1 MIAFSV
7 VAAIAIGWLF
17 PRSITVPINKLR
29 NVAEQLGEGNL
40 DVRANVESGDEI
52 GSLATS
58 FDQMATALQ
67 QAEEQRGGLIG
78 ELEEQ
83 KEQLEVRVQGRT
95 LAFAKAREEFVD
107 SRRRVMT
114 VSEGMRRDIA
124 QQLHGTVQNK
134 LIVVQHLLGQLAGK
148 SEVES
153 TRDELSKLDE
163 IIKDLIQNDVRN
175 IGQQLYPA
183 VLGRGLIP
191 ALISLFSGMG
201 PALRVESQLSEDLQ
215 RRETAKSDFISLT
228 CRLAAYRIAED
239 ALTNVIKHSETNAAT
254 VHLELRKSGSS

>member
-114 VSEGMRRDIA
+114 VSEGMR
-124 QQLHGTVQNK
+124 
-134 LIVVQHLLGQLAGK
+134 
-148 SEVES
+148 EVI
-153 TRDELSKLDE
+153 RW
-163 IIKDLIQNDVRN
+163 
-175 IGQQLYPA
+175 
-183 VLGRGLIP
+183 
-191 ALISLFSGMG
+191 
-201 PALRVESQLSEDLQ
+201 
-215 RRETAKSDFISLT
+215 
-228 CRLAAYRIAED
+228 
-239 ALTNVIKHSETNAAT
+239 
-254 VHLELRKSGSS
+254 